1 MSAKPEYSI
10 NQTVTISLN
19 SVSDGADVSSN
30 ELDNSINLFLMD
42 DLEINLQ
49 GGNAG
54 ETGTVTVYMLRGN
67 ATGEL
72 DDTGNALRLIRV
84 NLNGT
89 AAVRKVIRVHDLPKF
104 YKLRAVHS
112 SSGTYALGA
121 SGNSMAFL
129 GVNTQDA

>member
-1 MSAKPEYSI
+1 MSAKPEYSA
-10 NQTVTISLN
+10 NQPVTIALN
-19 SVSDGADVSSN
+19 GVSDGADISSD
-30 ELDNSINLFLMD
+30 ELNNSVNLFLMD

-54 ETGTVTVYMLRGN
+54 ETGSVTVYMLRGN

-72 DDTGNALRLIRV
+72 DDIGNALRLTRV
-84 NLNGT
+84 SLNGT

-112 SSGTYALGA
+112 SSGAYALGA

-129 GVNTQDA
+129 GVNIQDA